1 MYIDSPMDD
10 LSQARARLD
19 QLLDETLERDPLDAL
34 KAIGEI
40 ESDLADHRRNAVR
53 AAAGSRTWA
62 EIGEALG
69 VSRQAAHHKFAK
81 EWADTVKREVKA
93 EHRAHKAAL
102 RSGDHAAAETAKR
115 SRDALIAEIKSAGR
129 AQKSAGRTRR
139 KRG

>member
-1 MYIDSPMDD
+1 MDD
-10 LSQARARLD
+10 LTRARTNLK
-19 QLLDETLERDPLDAL
+19 QALDEALERDAL
-34 KAIGEI
+34 AALRAVGDI
-40 ESDLADHRRNAVR
+40 EHDLADQRRSAVR

-81 EWADTVKREVKA
+81 EWAETLKREVKA

-102 RSGDHAAAETAKR
+102 RSGDQAAAARAQR
-115 SRDALIAEIKSAGR
+115 SRDALVEEVKRGGR
-129 AQKSAGRTRR
+129 AQR